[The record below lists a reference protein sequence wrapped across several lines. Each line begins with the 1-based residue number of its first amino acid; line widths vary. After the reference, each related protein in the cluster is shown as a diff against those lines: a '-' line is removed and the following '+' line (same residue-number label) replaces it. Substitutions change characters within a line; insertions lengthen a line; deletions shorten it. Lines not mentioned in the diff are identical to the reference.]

1 MAIKISMV
9 YSNLL
14 PWIWNTEQ
22 YKSTVTN
29 TLSDMNKA
37 LMQAR
42 QDVLA
47 KAPKSRQHYKNLE
60 MALNGLLSDTKFI
73 NYLNTKMG
81 AEVVGKYLG
90 QNISQAEVNSAIN
103 NFVSTKNDV
112 NGIIDNLNP
121 DTSSANQ
128 LELSKGKVSVA
139 LGEAFERTLAY
150 YGALIEQEMT
160 EGNVEE
166 LVEELMSGANTSS
179 TLQVSMVKATTKT
192 NTTKKNSTPVTTRIL
207 TTKTTKSLQKTDVSI
222 ACPEENLIFNI
233 SAKNYKNLNYIKIVD
248 GSPLLNMIDMWNSRS
263 AIYKYLH
270 SSRFGDNYHNTALK
284 IMGIQALAGGIKKE
298 GEGKLVNA
306 LAVKVQNKENPIRII
321 PIQDILYK
329 IGDQLP
335 ITSNFTGI
343 TIDKNVSMEEYTGYL
358 QAIKVTMH
366 LRNLMSSIS

>member
-1 MAIKISMV
+1 MAIKISRV

-14 PWIWNTEQ
+14 PWIWSTEQ

-60 MALNGLLSDTKFI
+60 TALNELLSDTKFI
-73 NYLNTKMG
+73 NYLNSKMG
-81 AEVVGKYLG
+81 TEVVGKYLG
-90 QNISQAEVNSAIN
+90 QDINQAEVNSAIN
-103 NFVSTKNDV
+103 NFTSTKNDV
-112 NGIIDNLNP
+112 NNIIDNLNP
-121 DTSSANQ
+121 DTSSAGQ
-128 LELSKGKVSVA
+128 LELSKGKMSVA

-150 YGALIEQEMT
+150 YGALVEQEMT
-160 EGNVEE
+160 EDNIEKMVED
-166 LVEELMSGANTSS
+166 LMGGANEKSA
-179 TLQVSMVKATTKT
+179 LQVSMVTTKT
-192 NTTKKNSTPVTTRIL
+192 KTTKRNPTPVTTRVL

-222 ACPEENLIFNI
+222 TCPEENLKFNI

-248 GSPLLNMIDMWNSRS
+248 ESPLLNMIDMWNSRS

-270 SSRFGDNYHNTALK
+270 SSRFGENYHNTALK

-298 GEGKLVNA
+298 GENNLVNA
-306 LAVKVQNKENPIRII
+306 LAVRIQDKENPIRII
-321 PIQDILYK
+321 PIQDIVYK
-329 IGDQLP
+329 IGNQLP

-343 TIDKNVSMEEYTGYL
+343 TVEKDVSIEEYMRYL
-358 QAIKVTMH
+358 QTTKVTMH
-366 LRNLMSSIS
+366 LKNLMSSIS